1 MDESLQGHKK
11 FFLTVIGQNSKITKN
26 CPRMVGVPLLAEAER
41 IQQGFLVREVDNQD
55 RRLD

>member
-41 IQQGFLVREVDNQD
+41 IQQGFLLPSTSLVSER
-55 RRLD
+55 